1 MTSRR
6 LPGYDYGQPA
16 GYFVTINS
24 WKRQGIF
31 STIEKEKIVL
41 TEFGKIIEK
50 CWISLPTHF
59 AHINLGFYSIMPDHI
74 HGIIIINYKLNP
86 VLGPTPISDSN
97 KVDNLVGAKHASHL
111 PSGNGTSP
119 GSLSATIQAFR
130 SASSRLI
137 HEKFRT
143 EQRIWQ
149 PSFYDRIIR
158 NEEELRKITDY
169 IISNPYE
176 YHNHLNPTDFS

>member
-1 MTSRR
+1 LSPSI
-6 LPGYDYGQPA
+6 PGNA
-16 GYFVTINS
+16 
-24 WKRQGIF
+24 RE
-31 STIEKEKIVL
+31 EKEKIVL